1 MTIDSIGVDLDNVLS
16 LGEWLESDE
25 ARTVQRHL
33 EEKIINMLFSLDPES
48 IGFQKMVAQLAWIGS
63 RAEGKSL
70 LMREIIGLY
79 HSEDFSIEPC
89 GFWNEVD
96 KLRHNIGKA
105 GRNVGHFVADH
116 AAEIAVGAA
125 ICATGVGIAV
135 ATGYTLTAVVG
146 GVVVAGAGS
155 IFQSEE
161 KPNPHIPS
169 IPLPD
174 PQACSET
181 ELALL
186 QQGVSISLPKIDLP
200 DSSNEVLV
208 TADGVWAGGQFY
220 STDAIME
227 HSIVSSISQNNT
239 PAGNLGFFVD
249 SGGSDWKTFYA
260 YQFGL
265 QESNGVLPY
274 QIRGESALILG
285 NYNQAVLDLGEA
297 IIANPNDPVSYLE
310 RGAAHF
316 GLGEYDLSLED
327 FQQFAAQTET
337 PNPLSLSE
345 FCLGFAKG
353 LPKGTYESGEG
364 ALLFL
369 VDFVNHPIQTS
380 KQAIES
386 ITALVDLV
394 RRDEWGAVAEALS
407 PEVHQLVTQWDTLP
421 SGQRGELAGYALGKH
436 GTDILLPGA
445 LAKVASKSLK
455 SAQELVT
462 VCKNLQIVQETLLIE
477 TAAGIGNSAK
487 IAEIVEV
494 GQKTTRLA
502 DELGFTARE
511 IGQLK
516 QAGQLETTLTKRYEH
531 LSLSMQESMALHKN
545 AQEVLK
551 PYAKKPMPEFKV
563 RELIHD
569 TGFPTFERPKGIPED
584 FLVMVA
590 DKGAGMEYVHPTNT
604 HIRVRV
610 MPGKLHSPNPCQ
622 QNPYIIHQTDRG
634 TLNIAGKYISS
645 DAPEAHI
652 PIDKFVYRSQINGN

>member
-16 LGEWLESDE
+16 LGEWLESEE
-25 ARTVQRHL
+25 AQTAQRRL
-33 EEKIINMLFSLDPES
+33 EETIMNMLFTLDPES

-70 LMREIIGLY
+70 LEREIIAL
-79 HSEDFSIEPC
+79 SLSQDFSIEPC

-96 KLRHNIGKA
+96 KFRHNIGKA
-105 GRNVGHFVADH
+105 SRKAGHFVADH
-116 AAEIAVGAA
+116 AAEIAVGVA
-125 ICATGVGIAV
+125 ICATGVGIA
-135 ATGYTLTAVVG
+135 AAAGYTLSAVVG

-161 KPNPHIPS
+161 KPNPYIPS
-169 IPLPD
+169 TPLPD
-174 PQACSET
+174 PQACSQT
-181 ELALL
+181 ELALI
-186 QQGVSISLPKIDLP
+186 QQGLSVTLPKIDLP
-200 DSSNEVLV
+200 ASTNEVLI

-220 STDAIME
+220 PTDAIMKQ
-227 HSIVSSISQNNT
+227 SIVSSISQNNT
-239 PAGNLGFFVD
+239 PVGNLGYFID
-249 SGGSDWKTFYA
+249 YGGSDWKSFYA
-260 YQFGL
+260 YQFEQQAAIGA
-265 QESNGVLPY
+265 LPH
-274 QIRGESALILG
+274 QTRGESALVLG
-285 NYNQAVLDLGEA
+285 NYNQAVLDLGKA
-297 IIANPNDPVSYLE
+297 IVANPMDSLSYLE

-316 GLGEYDLSLED
+316 SLGEYERSLED
-327 FQQFAAQTET
+327 YQQFAAQTET
-337 PNPLSLSE
+337 SNPLDLSE

-364 ALLFL
+364 AFLFL

-380 KQAIES
+380 KQAIDS

-394 RRDEWGAVAEALS
+394 RRDEWGSVAEALS

-421 SGQRGELAGYALGKH
+421 SGQRGELAGYAVGKH
-436 GTDILLPGA
+436 GADILIPGA
-445 LAKVASKSLK
+445 LAKVATKSLK
-455 SAQELVT
+455 SAQELVE
-462 VCKNLQIVQETLLIE
+462 VCKNLQIVQETLLLE

-487 IAEIVEV
+487 IAEIIEV
-494 GQKTTRLA
+494 GQKTARLA

-511 IGQLK
+511 MRQLK